1 MTLLLGQALTTPI
14 ASRKTT
20 AAEGLSPKDTHRR
33 EIWTGQEW
41 LPSQLYQSLVGR
53 HIGAWIRSIFLVM
66 NLLVLYGFFIW
77 LRKSVWWSRFS
88 STRIVNLLLKR
99 LMPFKEERAVELG
112 YSLREG
118 ILTV

>member
-41 LPSQLYQSLVGR
+41 LPSQLYQSPVGR
-53 HIGAWIRSIFLVM
+53 HIGCLDSQHFPGDEPVGIVRDFYLAAEKCVVVSIQFS
-66 NLLVLYGFFIW
+66 LYC
-77 LRKSVWWSRFS
+77 
-88 STRIVNLLLKR
+88 
-99 LMPFKEERAVELG
+99 
-112 YSLREG
+112 
-118 ILTV
+118 